1 MAQEGA
7 IVQIKH
13 CLILKYEKN
22 VTKCFSSVIFLLR
35 KIVISIEMTP
45 IYKAINMYLL
55 LLPFESLVLFSFSIS
70 PILFCSQVIGDEF
83 CFPLLLQ
90 VTNFCKITS
99 VFAFQIEEWF

>member
-13 CLILKYEKN
+13 CLILKYEK
-22 VTKCFSSVIFLLR
+22 KCNQVFFKCNISVKKNCNFHR
-35 KIVISIEMTP
+35 MTP

-83 CFPLLLQ
+83 CSHFCCRLLIF
-90 VTNFCKITS
+90 VK
-99 VFAFQIEEWF
+99 